1 MTNRL
6 YFYTLRFTE
15 WHIIILQAFSKATS
29 KLYIV
34 ICGFLAD
41 VLQFAT
47 ARVVVPL
54 FSVDWKRCT
63 ILLGTN
69 LGLSFVPVSINGF
82 CSTWWINILILIH
95 YISEAY
101 PKSFIT
107 CKNMIWFFEIFKILM
122 TMRYA
127 SVSLLLK
134 KKKKNQKKYLTAYP
148 TLKKHPLFFC
158 CIFYFN
164 QIWPLFGTNIL
175 NINQKFLTV
184 CF

>member
-15 WHIIILQAFSKATS
+15 WHIIILQAFLKATS

-34 ICGFLAD
+34 ICRFLAD

-82 CSTWWINILILIH
+82 CSTWWIHILILIH

-107 CKNMIWFFEIFKILM
+107 CKNMICFFEIFKILM

-134 KKKKNQKKYLTAYP
+134 KRKTNNNK
-148 TLKKHPLFFC
+148 
-158 CIFYFN
+158 
-164 QIWPLFGTNIL
+164 NIL
-175 NINQKFLTV
+175 RRIRLWRNTNFSSAASFISIKFDPFLEQIS
-184 CF
+184 